1 MMRDAGVAIDDEL
14 MGNEEKMRRRHSVA
28 AAVVLVE
35 QVAAAVGKA
44 AEAKTKIGKMK
55 ILYCL

>member
-1 MMRDAGVAIDDEL
+1 MMRNAGVAINDEE
-14 MGNEEKMRRRHSVA
+14 MDKEEKMRRLCSVA

-35 QVAAAVGKA
+35 QVAAVGKA

>member
-1 MMRDAGVAIDDEL
+1 MMRNAGLAID
-14 MGNEEKMRRRHSVA
+14 NEEKMRRRHSVA

-35 QVAAAVGKA
+35 QVATVGKA